1 MQKKSQITKYV
12 SEMLE
17 ISCLLKNSLCSICR
31 EIRQENLKAFKSG
44 DEEGEFSKQ
53 MLFWKENE
61 NCILLAQISYILAI
75 NKKFWK
81 DTFFLMLRGWKR
93 HEPK

>member
-17 ISCLLKNSLCSICR
+17 FSCLLKNSLCSICR

-53 MLFWKENE
+53 MLF
-61 NCILLAQISYILAI
+61 
-75 NKKFWK
+75 
-81 DTFFLMLRGWKR
+81 
-93 HEPK
+93 